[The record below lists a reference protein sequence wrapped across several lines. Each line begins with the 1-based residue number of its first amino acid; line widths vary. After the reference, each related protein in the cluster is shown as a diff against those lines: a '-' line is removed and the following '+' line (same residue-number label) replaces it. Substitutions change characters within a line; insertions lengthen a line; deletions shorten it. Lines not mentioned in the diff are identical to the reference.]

1 MNNHSLLE
9 LIINASLPVQ
19 LVMLLLLGASVFSWA
34 LMYVK
39 RGYIRQSQAEAKDFE
54 GRFWSGLNLNELF
67 SQLSQR
73 QERRFGLEAIFENG
87 FREFARARKAELR
100 NSESVRSAHRAMKV
114 AMAREVEM
122 LENNLTFLAT
132 VGSVSPYVGLF
143 GTVWGIMESFRA
155 LAGVQQATLA
165 MVAPG
170 ISSRNSPASCSAR
183 RIRPNRGADVKK
195 RRAIADINVVPYI
208 DVMLVLL
215 IIFMVTA
222 PLLKQGVDVDLPNA
236 PANPLD
242 VDSPEPIVVSVDRKG
257 AMFLNIAA
265 ESDAQ
270 IDAVTLVKLVKA
282 ALLKEPKRP
291 VMVRGDANG
300 PYQNVVTTLVLLQQ
314 ADVGSVG
321 LVTDPEEAR

>member
-73 QERRFGLEAIFENG
+73 QQRRFGLEAIFENG

-170 ISSRNSPASCSAR
+170 ISEALIATAMGLLAAIPA
-183 RIRPNRGADVKK
+183 V
-195 RRAIADINVVPYI
+195 IAYNKFSSEI
-208 DVMLVLL
+208 DVMIVRYENFLEEFTGILQRQ
-215 IIFMVTA
+215 A
-222 PLLKQGVDVDLPNA
+222 H
-236 PANPLD
+236 
-242 VDSPEPIVVSVDRKG
+242 SPK
-257 AMFLNIAA
+257 
-265 ESDAQ
+265 
-270 IDAVTLVKLVKA
+270 
-282 ALLKEPKRP
+282 
-291 VMVRGDANG
+291 
-300 PYQNVVTTLVLLQQ
+300 
-314 ADVGSVG
+314 
-321 LVTDPEEAR
+321 